1 VNLMQMP
8 AAEIVAYFDAKRT
21 TQAAAGAV
29 DLPYHLGAETVRSTA
44 HGKLGLFM
52 AHNPSHLE
60 SAYPVLLGMVRG
72 YRSASAIAHA
82 GLGGDPGDAA
92 FCGQGVVMESLKLA
106 QHAGY
111 GVGGTVHVIVNNQ
124 IGFTTPNPL
133 DPLNH
138 GYCTDIA
145 RIVGAPV
152 LHVNADQP
160 EAVLR
165 AARIAFDY
173 RMQFGADVVI
183 DLVGYR
189 RWGHAEQDTAT
200 VTQPLLHGFIDKHPP
215 VTQLYARRLAGF
227 ARGAAQLAASS
238 QEALAGF
245 RASPA
250 APAAAKATPMAASR
264 LHRTCSA
271 CANSSNA

>member
-1 VNLMQMP
+1 MP
-8 AAEIVAYFDAKRT
+8 ASVVI
-21 TQAAAGAV
+21 
-29 DLPYHLGAETVRSTA
+29 H
-44 HGKLGLFM
+44 
-52 AHNPSHLE
+52 
-60 SAYPVLLGMVRG
+60 
-72 YRSASAIAHA
+72 
-82 GLGGDPGDAA
+82 GDAA

-215 VTQLYARRLAGF
+215 VTQLYAQAGWPGSHEGRRCWP
-227 ARGAAQLAASS
+227 
-238 QEALAGF
+238 
-245 RASPA
+245 PA
-250 APAAAKATPMAASR
+250 VRRPWRVFAPAALRRLLRPRPRRWPRAR